1 MVHDLATGRYIHKCS
16 PVLIVGPSGVGKSH
30 LAQALGHCAIRQG
43 VDVMFTSCS
52 ALWDQAFPNNPLLA
66 SATLDRLRHNAYCL
80 TLNGESYR
88 APRPLNTGS
97 AKPRKTAP

>member
-43 VDVMFTSCS
+43 VDV
-52 ALWDQAFPNNPLLA
+52 
-66 SATLDRLRHNAYCL
+66 
-80 TLNGESYR
+80 
-88 APRPLNTGS
+88 
-97 AKPRKTAP
+97 